1 MEEIIENV
9 IRKVIIKKYPF
20 LTLDKVVDKFS
31 DLPNLRYMTGNLYVC
46 RFKSDECL
54 SEKEHMEIDT
64 EVKNLFKMLG
74 FESNNIRQPEISCFF
89 DCGEGYEFKMT
100 RGYNH

>member
-1 MEEIIENV
+1 MEDIIENL

-20 LTLDKVVDKFS
+20 LTHVEVVDTFS
-31 DLPNLRYMTGNLYVC
+31 ELPNLRYMTGNNYVC

-64 EVKNLFKMLG
+64 EVKKLFKMLDIK
-74 FESNNIRQPEISCFF
+74 SSNIRQPEIRCFF
-89 DCGEGYEFKMT
+89 DSGEGYEFKMK
-100 RGYNH
+100 RPYNH